1 MAADGPGVDVFAV
14 GDRLREHG
22 WHLDRQTPP
31 DSLHAT
37 VSQGNAATMD
47 AYLADLAAAVAA
59 QGRTTDR
66 TTSYATLE

>member
-1 MAADGPGVDVFAV
+1 MAGEGTDVDVFAV
-14 GDRLREHG
+14 GDGLKDKG

-47 AYLADLAAAVAA
+47 DYLADLADAVAA
-59 QGRTTDR
+59 QRRTADR
-66 TTSYATLE
+66 STSYATLE